1 VGEYEADIAGG
12 LVVRE
17 KNRGRGVIG
26 GEKRVALWTYG
37 SA

>member
-1 VGEYEADIAGG
+1 VGEEETDIAGG

-17 KNRGRGVIG
+17 KNGGRGVIG